1 MKVSVAQ
8 SCLILWDPMDCNS
21 PGSSVHGI
29 LQARILEWVV
39 MPSSRDLP
47 NPGIKPMSFIS
58 AALAG
63 GFFTLSATWEAL
75 VLSIVSIF
83 SLKFLEIT
91 LFVSNVFELHFRFSN
106 VEHRISIIFRI
117 VVGE

>member
-1 MKVSVAQ
+1 M
-8 SCLILWDPMDCNS
+8 
-21 PGSSVHGI
+21 
-29 LQARILEWVV
+29 
-39 MPSSRDLP
+39 SR
-47 NPGIKPMSFIS
+47 MS

-63 GFFTLSATWEAL
+63 GFFTTSATWEAL

-91 LFVSNVFELHFRFSN
+91 LFVGNVFELHFRLSN

-117 VVGE
+117 FVGE